1 MPEGR
6 LHGRGAL
13 RLTALFA
20 LCSAMAQAGASPACP
35 GPDAVRP
42 VHLYGEWSLEWWPDA
57 SLPARTGRVRFERH
71 PDFEGNVRGQVWW
84 RTEAAPALLAGD
96 VTEGELLLDES
107 TDGQRI
113 DAVWVGVPLDC
124 ARRFEGTR
132 RAAEGAP
139 SNPPVLRFRLQK
151 TPGWR

>member
-1 MPEGR
+1 M
-6 LHGRGAL
+6 AL
-13 RLTALFA
+13 SA
-20 LCSAMAQAGASPACP
+20 LCSAMAQAEVPSACP

-42 VHLYGEWSLEWWPDA
+42 VHLYGEWSLTWWPDA
-57 SLPARTGRVRFERH
+57 DPSPDAVSTPRTGRVRFERH
-71 PDFEGNVRGQVWW
+71 PEFEGNVRGQVWW

-96 VTEGELLLDES
+96 VTDGELLLDES

-113 DAVWVGVPLDC
+113 DAVWVGTPLDC

-132 RAAEGAP
+132 RAADGAL
-139 SNPPVLRFRLQK
+139 SDPPVLRFRLQK